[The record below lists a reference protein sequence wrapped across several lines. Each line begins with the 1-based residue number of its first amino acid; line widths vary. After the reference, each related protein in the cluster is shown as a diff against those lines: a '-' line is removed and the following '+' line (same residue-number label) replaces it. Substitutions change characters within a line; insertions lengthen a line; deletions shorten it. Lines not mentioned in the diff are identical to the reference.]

1 MLDAT
6 NIQLLI
12 DTHIVH
18 AGRVLSA
25 LASP

>member
-1 MLDAT
+1 MLHAT

-12 DTHIVH
+12 DTHIVYVV
-18 AGRVLSA
+18 RVLSA